1 MGEQE
6 SKSSRPGWTAE
17 VGGLADMV
25 QYQKGS
31 IVSRALISKKTGTVT
46 LFAFDKDQALSEH
59 TAPYDALVHILD
71 GAAEVTI
78 SGKPFSLRQ
87 GEAILMPANEPHVLK
102 ATKSFKMIL
111 TMIKSE

>member
-1 MGEQE
+1 MEEQE
-6 SKSSRPGWTAE
+6 NKPTRSVWAAE

-59 TAPYDALVHILD
+59 TAPYDALVHVLD
-71 GAAEVTI
+71 GVAEITI
-78 SGKPFSLRQ
+78 SGKPFSIRQ
-87 GEAILMPANEPHVLK
+87 GEAILMPANEPHALK